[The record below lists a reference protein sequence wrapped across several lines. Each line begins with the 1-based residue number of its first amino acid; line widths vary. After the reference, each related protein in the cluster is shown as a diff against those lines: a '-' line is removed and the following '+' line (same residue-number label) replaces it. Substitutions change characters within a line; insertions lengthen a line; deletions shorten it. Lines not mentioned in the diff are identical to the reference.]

1 MLINFPFSVDLG
13 KNTTKKGRE
22 LKKNKNKT
30 AFSECKFLLDRISI
44 L

>member
-1 MLINFPFSVDLG
+1 MLINFLFPINLG

-30 AFSECKFLLDRISI
+30 VFSKYKFLPDRILI